1 LSDNFKSQRSKENT
15 LITRQKSRGNFSPIK
30 RIVIIAIIFVTIAVV
45 MVAFSNMLPRLDNNR
60 NNFGNSE
67 DKPNN
72 TTEGSS
78 LGIATVSAVTPY
90 VTEYL
95 LPNGTAPN
103 AILVDRNGIV
113 WTVGSTG
120 ILIELDPKS
129 GHLTSYQIPE
139 ESGKGDRMS
148 WSIVEGNDNLIWF
161 AQFGSVPLWRFDP
174 VTDKF
179 ESFHTSG
186 TPFQMK
192 VDGKTDDIWFTTLT
206 GDTLGVIQKVNNTEP
221 HYQIKEFP
229 TGNDTYPSGLTLR
242 GDSVWV
248 TELERGKV
256 AKFDVIRDDS
266 GVVTDVK
273 KILEVPTKTQLSEPT
288 DLLFSSNGTLW
299 ITEHGPSTITKFG
312 LDSQEFTR
320 FATSQNRYGVASLP
334 FWLRES
340 LDGQGFW
347 FNEHEGERVG
357 FFDVPNMTLTEFEV
371 PSSSPD
377 VFFMLNFAT
386 DPHDASK
393 AWFSEWNA
401 DKIGVVDRSISVP
414 FDIRT
419 DLDKVVLGSS
429 NLRQEIGVEI
439 SGNGIPA
446 STNYTTVYLNASS
459 SMEPAAGFVNMSAT
473 FPEGDA
479 INLSDTSKQNFK
491 LLLEDHFA
499 PPGNYTLGI
508 SATNGI
514 VAKTIFLDLVVKS

>member
-1 LSDNFKSQRSKENT
+1 M
-15 LITRQKSRGNFSPIK
+15 SPIK

-45 MVAFSNMLPRLDNNR
+45 MVAFSNILPRLDNNR

-67 DKPNN
+67 NKSNS
-72 TTEGSS
+72 TTEGGS

-103 AILVDRNGIV
+103 SILVDRNGMV

-120 ILIELDPKS
+120 ILIELDPEN

-139 ESGKGDRMS
+139 DSGKGDMMS
-148 WSIVEGNDNLIWF
+148 WSMVEDKENFIWF

-192 VDGKTDDIWFTTLT
+192 VDGKTGDIWFTTLT
-206 GDTLGVIQKVNNTEP
+206 GDTLGVVQKIDNGTEP
-221 HYQIKEFP
+221 HYQVNEFP
-229 TGNDTYPSGLTLR
+229 TGNDTDPSGLTLR

-248 TELERGKV
+248 TELQKGKV
-256 AKFDVIRDDS
+256 AKFDVIHDDS
-266 GVVTDVK
+266 GVVIDVK
-273 KILEVPTKTQLSEPT
+273 KVLEVPAKTLLSTPT
-288 DLLFSSNGTLW
+288 DLLFSSNETLW

-334 FWLRES
+334 FWLKES

-357 FFDVPNMTLTEFEV
+357 FFDVYNMALTEFEV

-401 DKIGVVDRSISVP
+401 DKIGVVDRNISVP

-439 SGNGIPA
+439 SGNRIPA
-446 STNYTTVYLNASS
+446 GANYTTVYLNASR

-473 FPEGDA
+473 FPEGNA
-479 INLSDTSKQNFK
+479 INLTSAEKQHFK
-491 LLLEDHFA
+491 LLLEDNSA
-499 PPGNYTLGI
+499 PSGNYTLGI

-514 VAKTIFLDLVVKS
+514 VTKTIFLDLIVKS